1 MMGGAARGGHIS
13 KRLTWKFHRQS
24 QRSDCKAR

>member
-1 MMGGAARGGHIS
+1 MMGDSGRGGRIS
-13 KRLTWKFHRQS
+13 KRPTWKFHRQS